1 MATMPFVDPETVRY
15 PVGDEDWIEVKK
27 FLNAGEEKK
36 LAGAG
41 VPSFSQG
48 EPGKQ
53 SFELDF
59 VGLAFA
65 RMLVYIVAWSYVDA
79 KGNQTKPTREYIETL
94 RTDVFDQ
101 IDAVLDKH
109 RKAMEE
115 ERKRPTSAPV
125 GATS

>member
-1 MATMPFVDPETVRY
+1 MPSMPYVKPETMRY
-15 PVGDEDWIEVKK
+15 PLLDDDWIDVKK
-27 FLNAGEEKK
+27 FLTAAEEAR

-59 VGLAFA
+59 VGLKFA
-65 RMLVYIVAWSYVDA
+65 RMLVYVEAWSFVDA
-79 KGNQTKPTREYIETL
+79 KGNQTKPTRDYIETL
-94 RTDVFDQ
+94 RPDVFDA
-101 IDAVLDKH
+101 IDAVLDTH
-109 RKAMEE
+109 RKAMED

-125 GATS
+125 GATT

>member
-1 MATMPFVDPETVRY
+1 MPRNPFVKPETIRY
-15 PVGDEDWIEVKK
+15 DLAEGDWIDVKK
-27 FLNAGEEKK
+27 FLTAAEEAR
-36 LAGAG
+36 LSGAG
-41 VPSFSQG
+41 VPGFTQG

-53 SFELDF
+53 TFELDF
-59 VGLAFA
+59 VALKFA
-65 RMLVYIVAWSYVDA
+65 RMLCYVEAWSFVDA
-79 KGNQTKPTREYIETL
+79 KGNQTKPTRDYIETL
-94 RTDVFDQ
+94 QPDVFDE